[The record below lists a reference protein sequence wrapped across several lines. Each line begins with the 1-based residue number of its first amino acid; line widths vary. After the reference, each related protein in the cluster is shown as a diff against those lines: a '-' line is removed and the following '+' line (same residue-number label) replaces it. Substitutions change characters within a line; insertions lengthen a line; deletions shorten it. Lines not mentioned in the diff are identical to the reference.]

1 MYIKI
6 DELLKT
12 LAGFVFLFVGFI
24 LTIVS
29 LFIFASEFNSS
40 SIISIIGSFILILLS
55 VMVFKFGLL
64 LTNTDDWFNNII
76 NRLS

>member
-1 MYIKI
+1 MYIKF
-6 DELLKT
+6 DEFLKT
-12 LAGFVFLFVGFI
+12 LAGFVLLFVGFI

-40 SIISIIGSFILILLS
+40 SIFSIIGSFILIMLS

-64 LTNTDDWFNNII
+64 LTDTDDWFNNVI
-76 NRLS
+76 NKIS

>member
-1 MYIKI
+1 MYINF
-6 DELLKT
+6 DAFLNT
-12 LAGFVFLFVGFI
+12 LAGFMLLFVGFI
-24 LTIVS
+24 STIVS

-64 LTNTDDWFNNII
+64 LTDTEEWFNNII
-76 NRLS
+76 NRIS